1 MDAIKWIVYK
11 IRVMRKRINIILG
24 ALITLLS
31 GCKTQKDLPVQ
42 SDRIMVLY
50 GPPAYFQQQDTQ
62 QQDTLSQETMPENNS
77 ANDLIAK

>member
-1 MDAIKWIVYK
+1 
-11 IRVMRKRINIILG
+11 MRKRINIILG

-50 GPPAYFQQQDTQ
+50 GPPAYFQQQDTP